1 MLMNERKVSNMT
13 VTVEQIET
21 KEFRVVNNGYDQE
34 EVDNFLDDIMDTMDQ
49 QLAELQSLQQQLAA
63 AKAAQ
68 ATPSFRPVAP
78 VTPAVDTNRAKTLEV
93 LEMAQRLR
101 DETLEKAQNEAD
113 ALLADAKA
121 EAAKHL
127 GNLDEQKTHLENQIA
142 SLKQVAANYR
152 ERFESLL
159 AAQQDAIEK
168 ASDLF

>member
-1 MLMNERKVSNMT
+1 MT

-21 KEFRVVNNGYDQE
+21 KEFRVVGNGYDQE

-49 QLAELQSLQQQLAA
+49 QLAEIQSLQQQLAA
-63 AKAAQ
+63 AKASRS
-68 ATPSFRPVAP
+68 TPSFRPAAP
-78 VTPAVDTNRAKTLEV
+78 VMAPAADNNRAKTLEV

-101 DETLEKAQNEAD
+101 DETLEKAQAEAD
-113 ALLADAKA
+113 AMLATAKE

-127 GNLDEQKTHLENQIA
+127 GNLDEQKANLENQIA
-142 SLKQVAANYR
+142 SLKQAAASYR
-152 ERFESLL
+152 DRFESLL